1 MKRACVIVL
10 AAVCAFFVVAQRTTR
25 RPLRVKPAVE
35 VADTLSYATVDTVK
49 CPGRLVIVSGYEK
62 PLRSMRETVHVTNAD
77 TLRLMRA
84 VKLDILY
91 LDVDGNQVHRKS
103 VSLDCNIPPGETKML
118 SFKSWD
124 IQNRFFYSGGPKPR
138 VPAYPFTV
146 RMLVEYVVYSR
157 H

>member
-25 RPLRVKPAVE
+25 RPLRVKP

-103 VSLDCNIPPGETKML
+103 VSIDCNIPPGETKML